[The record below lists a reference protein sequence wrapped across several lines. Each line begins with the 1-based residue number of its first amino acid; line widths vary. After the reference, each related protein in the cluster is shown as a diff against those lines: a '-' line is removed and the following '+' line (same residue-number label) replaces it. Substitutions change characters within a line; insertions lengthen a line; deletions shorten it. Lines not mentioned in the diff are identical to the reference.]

1 MRAIKNFGDLKASK
15 TAIFE
20 IEKREGKKTM
30 RKVGRR
36 ITQGELT

>member
-1 MRAIKNFGDLKASK
+1 MRAIKNLGDLKASK

-20 IEKREGKKTM
+20 IEKREGKKPM
-30 RKVGRR
+30 PKGVRR